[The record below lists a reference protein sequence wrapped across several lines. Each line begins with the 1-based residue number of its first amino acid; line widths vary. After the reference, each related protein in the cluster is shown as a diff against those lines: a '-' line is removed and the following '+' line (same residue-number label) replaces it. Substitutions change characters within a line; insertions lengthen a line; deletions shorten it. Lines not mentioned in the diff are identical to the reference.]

1 MDTIFLICA
10 AIGGT
15 LLLCQVVLMV
25 LGFGGHHDFGH
36 GDHDLG
42 HHEPGHEAESS
53 WFSNLLTFRTIV
65 AALTFFGLAGLTA
78 SAGKAEPPQALLIAV
93 VAGAGALFLVA
104 WLMRSLRNLRSDGTV
119 HVERTVGQSGTVYLT
134 VPGRK
139 AGAGKVTL
147 TLQNRTMEY
156 QAITADQELPTGARV
171 VVVSVVGPDTVEVIP
186 ANDVESA
193 THA

>member
-15 LLLCQVVLMV
+15 LLLCQLLLTVM
-25 LGFGGHHDFGH
+25 GWGGHHDFGH
-36 GDHDLG
+36 GDHGLG
-42 HHEPGHEAESS
+42 HHETGHDAESS
-53 WFSNLLTFRTIV
+53 WFASLLTFRTIV

-78 SAGKAEPPQALLIAV
+78 TSSKVESPQALLIAAA
-93 VAGAGALFLVA
+93 AGAGALFLVA
-104 WLMRSLRNLRSDGTV
+104 WLMRALRNLRSDGTV
-119 HVERTVGQSGTVYLT
+119 HVERAVGHSGTVYLT

-156 QAITADQELPTGARV
+156 QAITANQELPTGAKV
-171 VVVSVVGPDTVEVIP
+171 VVVSVVSPDTVEVIP

>member
-1 MDTIFLICA
+1 MDTIFLVCA

-25 LGFGGHHDFGH
+25 LGLGGHNDFGH
-36 GDHDLG
+36 GAHVLG

-53 WFSNLLTFRTIV
+53 WFANLLTFRTIV

-93 VAGAGALFLVA
+93 AAGAGALFLVA
-104 WLMRSLRNLRSDGTV
+104 WLMRTLRNLRSDGTV
-119 HVERTVGQSGTVYLT
+119 HVERAVGKSGTVYLT

-156 QAITADQELPTGARV
+156 QAITADQELPTGAKV
-171 VVVSVVGPDTVEVIP
+171 VVLSVVSPDTVEVIP

>member
-10 AIGGT
+10 AVGGT
-15 LLLCQVVLMV
+15 LLLCQLLLTV
-25 LGFGGHHDFGH
+25 LGIGHHDFGH
-36 GDHDLG
+36 DQLNLG
-42 HHEPGHEAESS
+42 HHEPGHDAESS
-53 WFSNLLTFRTIV
+53 WLASLLTFRTIV

-78 SAGKAEPPQALLIAV
+78 VSGNAEPSQALWIAAA
-93 VAGAGALFLVA
+93 AGAGALFLVA
-104 WLMRSLRNLRSDGTV
+104 WLMRALRNLRSDGTV
-119 HVERTVGQSGTVYLT
+119 RVERAVGRSGTVYLT

-156 QAITADQELPTGARV
+156 QAITANRELPTGAKV
-171 VVVSVVGPDTVEVIP
+171 VVVSVVGPDTLEVIP